1 MHRVQSF
8 RKLQIRIIHQ
18 FWLSYVR
25 WKYCQLHAGNNL
37 DPFSS
42 VHSFRDLAFSVM
54 PTQRMM
60 LIEWCTWMSLPK
72 QSNADNKYYSVCDMR
87 WRHWN
92 DDFPFNIIISGI
104 NKRTGHRT
112 RNARQDKV
120 SPIGWVVMPDK
131 RKSSFSH
138 QEGDERREPTEES
151 RSSSWSWSKKKQK
164 SLSNRNR
171 TSDRQM
177 TITITTTVCRSTNWA
192 IESGLS
198 SMGLEPTTL
207 GLLDPR
213 SNQLSYE
220 DVGCWCLLKF
230 TYLSDREKKHESL
243 QSSASKT
250 PSLNHT
256 NREHRF
262 KFISLTKKQH
272 SQNQHQHHG
281 CRRHCSHSCPTPAH
295 QVRVRNK

>member
-120 SPIGWVVMPDK
+120 SPSGWVVMPDK

-138 QEGDERREPTEES
+138 QESGRRTTRTDRGKQVFKLKLVKKETQNFSRTGIEPVTDRWLLLLRLQSAALPTELS
-151 RSSSWSWSKKKQK
+151 R
-164 SLSNRNR
+164 
-171 TSDRQM
+171 
-177 TITITTTVCRSTNWA
+177 V
-192 IESGLS
+192 
-198 SMGLEPTTL
+198 
-207 GLLDPR
+207 
-213 SNQLSYE
+213 
-220 DVGCWCLLKF
+220 
-230 TYLSDREKKHESL
+230 
-243 QSSASKT
+243 
-250 PSLNHT
+250 
-256 NREHRF
+256 
-262 KFISLTKKQH
+262 
-272 SQNQHQHHG
+272 
-281 CRRHCSHSCPTPAH
+281 
-295 QVRVRNK
+295 